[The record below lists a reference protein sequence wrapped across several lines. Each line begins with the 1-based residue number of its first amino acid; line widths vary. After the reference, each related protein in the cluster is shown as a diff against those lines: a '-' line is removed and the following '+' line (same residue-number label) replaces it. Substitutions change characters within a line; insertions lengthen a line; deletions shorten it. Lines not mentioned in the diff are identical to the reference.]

1 MESPCARVLSRLL
14 ACLAFV
20 ACALVASRAFPQPV
34 AAGRAPFWE
43 ERFERS
49 DLAALGWADPS
60 KHGAS
65 ALSRVY
71 AIVHD
76 GGHSFLHARH
86 DATTRPSPPAMHLG
100 TPFPGG
106 TAALEKVLRLT
117 WRWRVTRHPAIR
129 ADPWEDVAAS
139 VYVIMKTPGL
149 LASGKGL
156 KLGWL
161 ARPASGAV
169 PRQRGI
175 VQVELRHDAAGG
187 EWVNESVD
195 ICDLFRRAYGPCE
208 GERVLYVGVM
218 TDADGTRSVAE
229 ADYADFALLTR

>member
-1 MESPCARVLSRLL
+1 MVRRWVAG
-14 ACLAFV
+14 LAF
-20 ACALVASRAFPQPV
+20 AGALISSRAFPQPV
-34 AAGRAPFWE
+34 LGGGAPFWE
-43 ERFERS
+43 ERFVRA
-49 DLAALGWADPS
+49 DLRALGWADPS

-71 AIVHD
+71 SIVRE
-76 GGHSFLHARH
+76 GGLSFLHARH
-86 DATTRPSPPAMHLG
+86 DATARPAPPAMHLG
-100 TPFPGG
+100 TPFAGG
-106 TAALEKVLRLT
+106 TAPLDRVLRLT

-139 VYVIMKTPGL
+139 VYVVMKTPGL

-175 VQVELRHDAAGG
+175 VQVELRHDAAGA
-187 EWVNESVD
+187 EWVEESVD
-195 ICDLFRRAYGPCE
+195 LCDLFRRSYGPCV

-229 ADYADFALLTR
+229 ADYADFALLMR